1 MTPLDQRTKRFIR
14 NLKATRIIS
23 ALLAVEQLLYGLF
36 LIQPGAPVRTQYFL
50 SALLISFLCL
60 ISLLIS
66 KPNETFSGL
75 GYPFFEMLPL
85 ALGMFIA
92 LNRMF
97 ANNGILLNIP
107 TLYLAFI
114 YGGAVFFLLDYVQSG
129 ILYGTF
135 TIASIVM
142 VNSHAL
148 LAKNVPFRTDFVIN
162 NGIAWTVSA
171 LNYRYFRQ
179 EQKHISLIE
188 EQNQQLRMLSEQDTL
203 TGLLNRRK
211 IDSIISE
218 LLQNNQGGSAVSAVI
233 LFDLDHFKLFNDTF
247 VHQRGDLLLKEI
259 PALARDQL
267 LENESLARWGGEEF
281 LILSKRDGKALAES
295 LRENIENHVFEQ
307 VGKITASFGVSPVL
321 PDDSEVKIFR
331 QVDKALYHA
340 KEMGRNRVELFRS
353 S

>member
-1 MTPLDQRTKRFIR
+1 MSPNDQRTKRFFR

-36 LIQPGAPVRTQYFL
+36 LVQPNAPVRMQYFF
-50 SALLISFLCL
+50 SAFLIAFLCY
-60 ISLLIS
+60 ISLVIS
-66 KPNETFSGL
+66 KPKETISGM

-85 ALGMFIA
+85 ALGMVIA

-97 ANNGILLNIP
+97 ANKGILLNIP

-135 TIASIVM
+135 TIASIAM
-142 VNSHAL
+142 VNSHVL
-148 LAKNVPFRTDFVIN
+148 LANNVPFRTDFVIN

-188 EQNQQLRMLSEQDTL
+188 EQNQQLRMLSEQDAL

-218 LLQNNQGGSAVSAVI
+218 LLQNNQGGSAVSALI
-233 LFDLDHFKLFNDTF
+233 LFDLDHFKLVNDTYG
-247 VHQRGDLLLKEI
+247 HQRGDLLLKEI
-259 PALARDQL
+259 STLVKEQL
-267 LENESLARWGGEEF
+267 IEGESLARWGGEEF
-281 LILSKRDGKALAES
+281 LILTKRDGQELAEL
-295 LRENIENHVFEQ
+295 LRIKIEGQMFEQ
-307 VGKITASFGVSPVL
+307 VGSVTASFGVSPVL
-321 PDDSEVKIFR
+321 QDDSEVKIFR
-331 QVDKALYHA
+331 QVDKALYCA
-340 KEMGRNRVELFRS
+340 KELGRNRVELFTNS
-353 S
+353 